1 MPDSPPEV
9 LGRCPPQHNHAP
21 EAFCTLTLCPF
32 PAPRRDE
39 HRRRVPGAE
48 FADGRLAWCTAPR
61 LLAAQL
67 ELPTVTPC
75 SHSEGL
81 RPRGRLGTHAW
92 TALGPLRA
100 AAARSP
106 MASKSYLWLTC
117 SCQTPMSKVA
127 TNRSSEDVIPA
138 HGQCGHPP
146 EVTVRFQS
154 TFAFT

>member
-1 MPDSPPEV
+1 MSDSPPEV

-67 ELPTVTPC
+67 ELPTVNPC

-100 AAARSP
+100 AAARSQACLVP
-106 MASKSYLWLTC
+106 DGFKVLPVAYLLL
-117 SCQTPMSKVA
+117 PN
-127 TNRSSEDVIPA
+127 TNEQGGHKQVLGGRYSSSWAVWSP
-138 HGQCGHPP
+138 
-146 EVTVRFQS
+146 S
-154 TFAFT
+154 